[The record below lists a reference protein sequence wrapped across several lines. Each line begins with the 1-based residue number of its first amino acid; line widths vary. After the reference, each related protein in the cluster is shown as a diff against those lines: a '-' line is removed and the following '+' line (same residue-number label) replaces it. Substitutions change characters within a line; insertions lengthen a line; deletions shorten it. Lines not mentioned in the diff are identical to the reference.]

1 MIDNCM
7 KVSPLTSLFIR
18 SSAAIALTL
27 GLFATEA
34 SASVLLKMT
43 FDNDGPTGSEPGVAA
58 NPYRVSVDDVVNSQI
73 DSITR
78 VGTGS
83 SIPNVVTSTGPQGG
97 LALALSGVE
106 NSGYAIDGG
115 GDISFNAVTYE
126 VVVNIAQ
133 TSGFQSIFR
142 QANQAGTMLGFVNG
156 ALSFN
161 GTLYNY
167 TPNLGEWV
175 HLAATVSWDGTNAV
189 SQLYLNGTLL
199 GTTTSADTLA
209 SQVFGTLNL
218 GFNDGGNSEFIN
230 GQIDAF
236 AMSNA
241 ILDPSNFVLQPVP
254 EPSAIALLAVTGLG
268 GIAFYFRRRQLRS

>member
-1 MIDNCM
+1 M
-7 KVSPLTSLFIR
+7 KASPLATSWFTRCGL
-18 SSAAIALTL
+18 ATMLAL
-27 GLFATEA
+27 GLLAMDA
-34 SASVLLKMT
+34 PASVLLKMT
-43 FDNDGPTGSEPGVAA
+43 FDDDGPTGSESGAA
-58 NPYRVSVDDVVNSQI
+58 ADPYRASANDVVISEI

-78 VGTGS
+78 IGSGS
-83 SIPNVVTSTGPQGG
+83 SIPNAVTSTGPQGG
-97 LALALSGVE
+97 LALALTGTE

-115 GDISFNAVTYE
+115 VDIGFNAVTYE
-126 VVVNIAQ
+126 VVVNITQ
-133 TSGFQSIFR
+133 TSDFQSIFR

-175 HLAATVSWDGTNAV
+175 HLAATVSWNGTNAV

-199 GTTTSADTLA
+199 GTTTSPDSST

-218 GFNDGGNSEFIN
+218 GFNDSGNSQFIN

-236 AMSNA
+236 AMSNTV
-241 ILDPSNFVLQPVP
+241 LDPSNFVLLPVP
-254 EPSAIALLAVTGLG
+254 EPSAIALFAIAGVGL
-268 GIAFYFRRRQLRS
+268 IVFHSCRRLFYS

>member
-1 MIDNCM
+1 MN
-7 KVSPLTSLFIR
+7 VSPLASSWFLR
-18 SSAAIALTL
+18 SSAALTL
-27 GLFATEA
+27 AIGLLAVEA
-34 SASVLLKMT
+34 HASVVLKMT
-43 FDNDGPTGSEPGVAA
+43 FDNDGPTGSEPGQAA
-58 NPYRVSVDDVVNSQI
+58 NPYRASANDVIISQI

-78 VGTGS
+78 VGTGA

-97 LALALSGVE
+97 LALALAGTE
-106 NSGYAIDGG
+106 NSGYAVDGG
-115 GDISFNAVTYE
+115 VDISFSAVTYE
-126 VVVNIAQ
+126 VVINVAQ

-142 QANQAGTMLGFVNG
+142 QANQVGTQLGFVNG

-199 GTTTSADTLA
+199 GTTTSPESLA
-209 SQVFGTLNL
+209 SQVFGTLNI
-218 GFNDGGNSEFIN
+218 GFNDSGNTQFIS

-236 AMSNA
+236 AMSNTV
-241 ILDPSNFVLQPVP
+241 LDPSNFVLQPVP
-254 EPSAIALLAVTGLG
+254 EPAALTLLAVTCLG
-268 GIAFYFRRRQLRS
+268 AMVIHLRRRRI